1 VVRFDSTGHKLWEKE
16 YGTGTTASK
25 LWALRGTRDHGMLL
39 SGFNGAQFSGS
50 ESALLYK
57 LDSNG
62 GKVWQKEIDYQRAD
76 HAHFLVERKSYGY
89 YMGGHTDSKENPNG
103 MMWLVKLDDDRNIV
117 WEKTYRLND
126 YEHAHAGQEAPDG
139 GCIMAGH
146 TEING
151 AEKIWLLKVDSTGS
165 MVWQKVFSSGDAY
178 GDSPYYVIN
187 TREGGYAVFGGSYD
201 NTRPFGTGWLIVTD
215 GNGNT
220 RFDRH
225 FGRPSYDSFIW
236 SGRQT
241 SDGGYIMAGYTDDST
256 HGIGDYDMYVVKT
269 DSAGAIEW
277 TRRFGD
283 IGDDEA
289 FSVIETASGYIVSGY
304 TASPA
309 LALGG
314 GADLMIVKID
324 KAGAPTSTVRLS
336 GMAQAIDA
344 RAYPNPASGAGTT
357 IDVAAS
363 ALGAG
368 RMLEIVDRLG
378 RTVRTL
384 AAEAVSAG
392 DVTRFRWDLA
402 DGDGVNVPAGLYFY
416 RVTGASGTPV
426 CGQVRV
432 AR

>member
-1 VVRFDSTGHKLWEKE
+1 MTSRIPGACACGLRALAAIIPFLVAITAPAAAQGWTTVDPRPGDQIGYVIEPTSDGGFVIGGNTSGTTGELTQGYLVVRFDSTGHKLWEKE

-225 FGRPSYDSFIW
+225 FGRPSYDSS
-236 SGRQT
+236 SGPAARPPTAAT
-241 SDGGYIMAGYTDDST
+241 SWP
-256 HGIGDYDMYVVKT
+256 
-269 DSAGAIEW
+269 AIPT
-277 TRRFGD
+277 TRR
-283 IGDDEA
+283 
-289 FSVIETASGYIVSGY
+289 TAS
-304 TASPA
+304 A
-309 LALGG
+309 
-314 GADLMIVKID
+314 
-324 KAGAPTSTVRLS
+324 
-336 GMAQAIDA
+336 
-344 RAYPNPASGAGTT
+344 TT
-357 IDVAAS
+357 TC
-363 ALGAG
+363 
-368 RMLEIVDRLG
+368 M
-378 RTVRTL
+378 
-384 AAEAVSAG
+384 
-392 DVTRFRWDLA
+392 W
-402 DGDGVNVPAGLYFY
+402 
-416 RVTGASGTPV
+416 
-426 CGQVRV
+426 
-432 AR
+432 